1 MQSTL
6 MLGALLALSFPVLL
20 RAQEA
25 GVLEVKFC
33 PAEQVRT
40 YPLESRRDI
49 RSLVLQNLLVINH
62 RSTPVDVTEVNLA
75 LMQGGEAL
83 DVRRIQGAELKQYTA
98 GGPKLQASGMLEMLA
113 FQFCSTSLIPKGTQ
127 LAGPH
132 LEPGQ
137 ALLITYQTMAF
148 RGKRD
153 TLRVTALG
161 QSEGRSVD
169 ASASL
174 PVSAALSKTEFRF
187 PLQGVWF
194 VAVGP
199 TPHGGHRWGRMEEF
213 AFDIARFG
221 EGDLSHRGNGEKF
234 SDYYAYGAPVYAAAD
249 GKVVAIANDIAE
261 DTAMLRKPG
270 DTDESYGQR
279 AQQAQMALLQ
289 AGSSAVVGN
298 HVVIDHGGGEYSM
311 YAHLQPGSVS
321 VKTSEAVKAGQPI
334 AKLGSSG
341 NSTEPHLHFQVCDSP
356 EPLNC
361 SSIPINFV
369 GLELPYADYPR
380 PLQSGDV
387 VKAN

>member
-1 MQSTL
+1 MKSSL
-6 MLGALLALSFPVLL
+6 MVRALLALSFPALL
-20 RAQEA
+20 QAQDS
-25 GVLEVKFC
+25 GYLEIKFC

-49 RSLVLQNLLVINH
+49 RTLVLQNLLVVNH

-75 LMQGGEAL
+75 LMQGREAL
-83 DVRRIQGAELKQYTA
+83 DVRRIQGGELQQYTA
-98 GGPKLQASGMLEMLA
+98 GGPKLQASGMLALLA
-113 FQFCSTSLIPKGTQ
+113 FQFCSTALIPKGTQ

-148 RGKRD
+148 RGQRD
-153 TLRVTALG
+153 ALRVTALG
-161 QSEGRSVD
+161 QSDGHSVN

-174 PVSAALSKTEFRF
+174 PVSSALSKTEFRF
-187 PLQGVWF
+187 PLKGVWF

-221 EGDLSHRGNGEKF
+221 EGSLSHRGNGEKF

-270 DTDESYGQR
+270 DSDESYGER

-289 AGSSAVVGN
+289 AGGSAVVGD

-311 YAHLQPGSVS
+311 YAHLQPGSVR
-321 VKTSEAVKAGQPI
+321 VKPGEAVKAGQPI
-334 AKLGSSG
+334 GKLGSSG
-341 NSTEPHLHFQVCDSP
+341 NSTEPHLHFQVCDGP

-361 SSIPINFV
+361 SAIPVNFV
-369 GLELPYADYPR
+369 GLELPYADFPR